1 MSLMEK
7 LRQKRAEMEA
17 AQQKAEAPKTLEE
30 IVEVKQPSSEKT
42 QEPKQEE
49 TAVPVADTKEEPTAV
64 AEEPAPEE
72 TSVEVEPEP
81 VANNTP
87 SEDKDYTTMQPVVT
101 GTVEYEGNENIAEGR
116 EMTEEETKACDEKTP
131 TPIPEAPVEKEKED
145 ENEITAEDTASEE
158 AEETV
163 KEESKI
169 TEETI
174 GEEGVEEKPKRR
186 GRPRK
191 HKEEDVEESAE
202 EEDSKPEPTPEILSA
217 IEEDIA
223 EQEKEEKPKKK
234 SAKKHESVEQIS
246 YVSIDVLGEK
256 LDVDTATAEYLNY
269 FIDTEWQEK
278 EKYFLDKVTNIRIEA
293 DMNPGTLKFTL
304 ADLCAL
310 NDEVMPHYL
319 EQKKIY
325 DSLVNKDFGSAT
337 AFKIANSTGS
347 NSEERKR
354 TGTLALMKAKINGQ
368 EINYISLINAVQ
380 MRYNSLNEIM
390 KMIKYKSD
398 ICITM
403 ASAIKTEMQLVN
415 G

>member
-30 IVEVKQPSSEKT
+30 IVEAKQPSSEET
-42 QEPKQEE
+42 QEQKQEE
-49 TAVPVADTKEEPTAV
+49 TTVSVVDTKEEPTEV
-64 AEEPAPEE
+64 TEESTPKE

-81 VANNTP
+81 VADNTP
-87 SEDKDYTTMQPVVT
+87 SEDKDYTTMQPVVS
-101 GTVEYEGNENIAEGR
+101 E
-116 EMTEEETKACDEKTP
+116 
-131 TPIPEAPVEKEKED
+131 EKEN
-145 ENEITAEDTASEE
+145 ENEIIAENTASEE
-158 AEETV
+158 TEETV
-163 KEESKI
+163 KEESKT
-169 TEETI
+169 TEETT

-191 HKEEDVEESAE
+191 HKEEDVEEFNE

-223 EQEKEEKPKKK
+223 EQEKEDKPKKK

>member
-17 AQQKAEAPKTLEE
+17 AQQKAQAPKTLEE
-30 IVEVKQPSSEKT
+30 IVETKQPSSEET
-42 QEPKQEE
+42 QEQKQEE
-49 TAVPVADTKEEPTAV
+49 TTVSVADTKEEPTAV
-64 AEEPAPEE
+64 AEEPTPEE
-72 TSVEVEPEP
+72 TSIEVEPEP
-81 VANNTP
+81 VADNTP
-87 SEDKDYTTMQPVVT
+87 SEDKDYTTMQPVVS
-101 GTVEYEGNENIAEGR
+101 E
-116 EMTEEETKACDEKTP
+116 
-131 TPIPEAPVEKEKED
+131 EKED
-145 ENEITAEDTASEE
+145 KNEIIAEDTASEE
-158 AEETV
+158 TEETV
-163 KEESKI
+163 KEESKTI
-169 TEETI
+169 EETI

-380 MRYNSLNEIM
+380 MRYNSLSEIM

>member
-1 MSLMEK
+1 MSLLDRIK
-7 LRQKRAEMEA
+7 QKRAEMEA
-17 AQQKAEAPKTLEE
+17 AQQNATETPKTLEE
-30 IVEVKQPSSEKT
+30 IVEAKQPSSHEEEKD
-42 QEPKQEE
+42 
-49 TAVPVADTKEEPTAV
+49 VPTVDTKEEPKVDEPETVTEETPV
-64 AEEPAPEE
+64 AEESE
-72 TSVEVEPEP
+72 S
-81 VANNTP
+81 VANNMP
-87 SEDKDYTTMQPVVT
+87 SEDKDYETMQPVVT
-101 GTVEYEGNENIAEGR
+101 EEETS
-116 EMTEEETKACDEKTP
+116 EEETK
-131 TPIPEAPVEKEKED
+131 EKENASDEELKKET
-145 ENEITAEDTASEE
+145 EEEEITSE
-158 AEETV
+158 
-163 KEESKI
+163 EESKK
-169 TEETI
+169 E
-174 GEEGVEEKPKRR
+174 VAEEKPKRR

-191 HKEEDVEESAE
+191 HKEETTDESTEESQEESSE
-202 EEDSKPEPTPEILSA
+202 EENPILNA
-217 IEEDIA
+217 IEEEID
-223 EQEKEEKPKKK
+223 KEDKKSKKK
-234 SAKKHESVEQIS
+234 SSKKHEEVEKIGMTT
-246 YVSIDVLGEK
+246 IDVLGDQI
-256 LDVDTATAEYLNY
+256 DVNVSTAEYLNY
-269 FIDTEWQEK
+269 FVDDEWKEK

-354 TGTLALMKAKINGQ
+354 SGILALMKAKINGQ
-368 EINYISLINAVQ
+368 EINYITLINAVQ
-380 MRYNSLNEIM
+380 MRYNALNEIM

>member
-30 IVEVKQPSSEKT
+30 IVEAKQPSSEET
-42 QEPKQEE
+42 QEQKQEE
-49 TAVPVADTKEEPTAV
+49 TTVSVVDTKEEPTAV
-64 AEEPAPEE
+64 TEESTPKE

-81 VANNTP
+81 VADNTP
-87 SEDKDYTTMQPVVT
+87 SKNKDYTTMQPVVS
-101 GTVEYEGNENIAEGR
+101 E
-116 EMTEEETKACDEKTP
+116 
-131 TPIPEAPVEKEKED
+131 EKEN
-145 ENEITAEDTASEE
+145 ENEIIVKDTASEE
-158 AEETV
+158 TEETV
-163 KEESKI
+163 KEESKT
-169 TEETI
+169 TEETT
-174 GEEGVEEKPKRR
+174 GEEGVEEKPKHR

-191 HKEEDVEESAE
+191 HKEEDVEESNE

-223 EQEKEEKPKKK
+223 EQEKEDKPKKK
-234 SAKKHESVEQIS
+234 STKKHESVEQIS

>member
-1 MSLMEK
+1 MSLLDRIK
-7 LRQKRAEMEA
+7 QKRAEMEA
-17 AQQKAEAPKTLEE
+17 AQQNATEAPKTLKE
-30 IVEVKQPSSEKT
+30 IVEAKQPSSHEEEKD
-42 QEPKQEE
+42 
-49 TAVPVADTKEEPTAV
+49 VPTVDTKEKPKVDEPETVTEETPV
-64 AEEPAPEE
+64 AEE
-72 TSVEVEPEP
+72 SEP
-81 VANNTP
+81 VANNMP
-87 SEDKDYTTMQPVVT
+87 SEDKDYETMQPVV
-101 GTVEYEGNENIAEGR
+101 A
-116 EMTEEETKACDEKTP
+116 EEEEN
-131 TPIPEAPVEKEKED
+131 
-145 ENEITAEDTASEE
+145 ENEIIAEDTASEE
-158 AEETV
+158 TEETV
-163 KEESKI
+163 KEESKT

-191 HKEEDVEESAE
+191 HKEETTDESTEESSEEKNPILNAVEEE
-202 EEDSKPEPTPEILSA
+202 IGKEDKKS
-217 IEEDIA
+217 
-223 EQEKEEKPKKK
+223 KKK
-234 SAKKHESVEQIS
+234 SSKKHEEVEKIGMTT
-246 YVSIDVLGEK
+246 IDVLGDQI
-256 LDVDTATAEYLNY
+256 DVNVSTAEYLNY
-269 FIDTEWQEK
+269 FVDDEWEEK

-310 NDEVMPHYL
+310 NDEVIPHYL

-354 TGTLALMKAKINGQ
+354 SGILALMKAKINGQ
-368 EINYISLINAVQ
+368 EINYITLINAVQ
-380 MRYNSLNEIM
+380 MRYNALNEII

>member
-1 MSLMEK
+1 MSLLDRIK
-7 LRQKRAEMEA
+7 QKRAEMEA
-17 AQQKAEAPKTLEE
+17 AQQNATEAPKTLEE
-30 IVEVKQPSSEKT
+30 IVEAKQPSSHEEEKD
-42 QEPKQEE
+42 
-49 TAVPVADTKEEPTAV
+49 VPTVDTKEKPKVDEPETVTEETPV
-64 AEEPAPEE
+64 AEE
-72 TSVEVEPEP
+72 SEP
-81 VANNTP
+81 VANNMP
-87 SEDKDYTTMQPVVT
+87 SEDKDYETMQPVVA
-101 GTVEYEGNENIAEGR
+101 EEKENENKI
-116 EMTEEETKACDEKTP
+116 
-131 TPIPEAPVEKEKED
+131 
-145 ENEITAEDTASEE
+145 ITEDTASEE
-158 AEETV
+158 TEETV
-163 KEESKI
+163 KEESKT

-191 HKEEDVEESAE
+191 HKEETTDESAE
-202 EEDSKPEPTPEILSA
+202 ESSEEENPILNA
-217 IEEDIA
+217 IEEEID
-223 EQEKEEKPKKK
+223 KEDKKSKKK
-234 SAKKHESVEQIS
+234 SSKKHEEVEKIGMTT
-246 YVSIDVLGEK
+246 IDVLGDQI
-256 LDVDTATAEYLNY
+256 DVNVSTAEYLNY
-269 FIDTEWQEK
+269 FVDDEWKEK

-354 TGTLALMKAKINGQ
+354 SGILALMKAKINGQ
-368 EINYISLINAVQ
+368 EINYITLINAVQ
-380 MRYNSLNEIM
+380 MRYNALNEIM

>member
-17 AQQKAEAPKTLEE
+17 AQQKAQAPKTLEE
-30 IVEVKQPSSEKT
+30 IVETKQPSSEET
-42 QEPKQEE
+42 QEQKQEE
-49 TAVPVADTKEEPTAV
+49 TTVSVADTKEEPTAV
-64 AEEPAPEE
+64 AEEPTPEE
-72 TSVEVEPEP
+72 TSIEVEPEP
-81 VANNTP
+81 VADNTP
-87 SEDKDYTTMQPVVT
+87 SEDKDYTTMQPVVS
-101 GTVEYEGNENIAEGR
+101 E
-116 EMTEEETKACDEKTP
+116 
-131 TPIPEAPVEKEKED
+131 EKED
-145 ENEITAEDTASEE
+145 KNEIIAEDTASEE
-158 AEETV
+158 TEETV
-163 KEESKI
+163 KEESKT

-354 TGTLALMKAKINGQ
+354 TGTLALIKAKINGQ

-380 MRYNSLNEIM
+380 MRYNSLSEIM

>member
-30 IVEVKQPSSEKT
+30 IVEAKQPSSEKT
-42 QEPKQEE
+42 QEQKQEE
-49 TAVPVADTKEEPTAV
+49 TTVSVADTKEEPTAV
-64 AEEPAPEE
+64 TEESTPKE

-81 VANNTP
+81 VADNTP
-87 SEDKDYTTMQPVVT
+87 SEDKDYTTMQPVVS
-101 GTVEYEGNENIAEGR
+101 E
-116 EMTEEETKACDEKTP
+116 
-131 TPIPEAPVEKEKED
+131 EKENK
-145 ENEITAEDTASEE
+145 NEIIAEDTASEE
-158 AEETV
+158 TEETV
-163 KEESKI
+163 KEESKT
-169 TEETI
+169 TEETTE
-174 GEEGVEEKPKRR
+174 EEGVEEKPKRR

-191 HKEEDVEESAE
+191 HKEEDVEESNE
-202 EEDSKPEPTPEILSA
+202 EKDFKPEPTPEILSA

-223 EQEKEEKPKKK
+223 EQEKEDKPKKK

>member
-1 MSLMEK
+1 MSLLDRIK
-7 LRQKRAEMEA
+7 QKRAEMEA
-17 AQQKAEAPKTLEE
+17 AQQNATEVPKTLEE
-30 IVEVKQPSSEKT
+30 IVEAKQPSSHKEEKD
-42 QEPKQEE
+42 
-49 TAVPVADTKEEPTAV
+49 VPTVDTKEEPKVDEPETV
-64 AEEPAPEE
+64 AEE
-72 TSVEVEPEP
+72 TSVAEESKP
-81 VANNTP
+81 VADNTP
-87 SEDKDYTTMQPVVT
+87 SEDKDYETMQPVV
-101 GTVEYEGNENIAEGR
+101 AE
-116 EMTEEETKACDEKTP
+116 
-131 TPIPEAPVEKEKED
+131 EKEN
-145 ENEITAEDTASEE
+145 ENEIIAEDTASEE
-158 AEETV
+158 TEETV
-163 KEESKI
+163 KEESKT

-191 HKEEDVEESAE
+191 HKEETTDESTEESSE
-202 EEDSKPEPTPEILSA
+202 EENPILNA
-217 IEEDIA
+217 IEEEID
-223 EQEKEEKPKKK
+223 KEDKKSKKK
-234 SAKKHESVEQIS
+234 SSKKHEEVEKIGMTT
-246 YVSIDVLGEK
+246 IDVLGDQI
-256 LDVDTATAEYLNY
+256 DVNVSTAEYLNY
-269 FIDTEWQEK
+269 FVDDEWEEK

-354 TGTLALMKAKINGQ
+354 SGILALMKAKINGQ
-368 EINYISLINAVQ
+368 EINYITLINAVQ
-380 MRYNSLNEIM
+380 MRYNALNEIM

>member
-17 AQQKAEAPKTLEE
+17 AQQKAQAPKTLEE
-30 IVEVKQPSSEKT
+30 IVETKQPSSEET
-42 QEPKQEE
+42 QEQKQEE
-49 TAVPVADTKEEPTAV
+49 TTVSVADTKEEPTAV
-64 AEEPAPEE
+64 AEEPTPEE
-72 TSVEVEPEP
+72 TSIEVEPEP
-81 VANNTP
+81 VADNTP
-87 SEDKDYTTMQPVVT
+87 SEDKDYTTMQPVVS
-101 GTVEYEGNENIAEGR
+101 E
-116 EMTEEETKACDEKTP
+116 
-131 TPIPEAPVEKEKED
+131 EKED
-145 ENEITAEDTASEE
+145 KNEIIAEDTASEE
-158 AEETV
+158 TEETV
-163 KEESKI
+163 KEESKT

-380 MRYNSLNEIM
+380 MRYNSLSEIM

>member
-1 MSLMEK
+1 MSLLDRIK
-7 LRQKRAEMEA
+7 QKRAEMEA
-17 AQQKAEAPKTLEE
+17 AQQNATEAPKTLEE
-30 IVEVKQPSSEKT
+30 IVEAKQPSSHKEEKD
-42 QEPKQEE
+42 
-49 TAVPVADTKEEPTAV
+49 VPTVDTKEEPKVDESETVTEETPV
-64 AEEPAPEE
+64 AEE
-72 TSVEVEPEP
+72 SEP
-81 VANNTP
+81 VANKTP
-87 SEDKDYTTMQPVVT
+87 SEDKDYETMQPVVS
-101 GTVEYEGNENIAEGR
+101 E
-116 EMTEEETKACDEKTP
+116 
-131 TPIPEAPVEKEKED
+131 EKEN
-145 ENEITAEDTASEE
+145 ENEIIAEDTASEE
-158 AEETV
+158 TEETV
-163 KEESKI
+163 KEESKT

-191 HKEEDVEESAE
+191 HKEETTDESTEESTE
-202 EEDSKPEPTPEILSA
+202 EENPILNA
-217 IEEDIA
+217 IEEEID
-223 EQEKEEKPKKK
+223 KEDKKSKKK
-234 SAKKHESVEQIS
+234 SSKKHEEVEKIGMTT
-246 YVSIDVLGEK
+246 IDVLGDQI
-256 LDVDTATAEYLNY
+256 DVNVSTAEYLNY
-269 FIDTEWQEK
+269 FVDDEWKEK

-354 TGTLALMKAKINGQ
+354 SGILALMKAKINGQ
-368 EINYISLINAVQ
+368 EINYITLINAVQ
-380 MRYNSLNEIM
+380 MRYNALNEIM

>member
-1 MSLMEK
+1 MSLLDRIK
-7 LRQKRAEMEA
+7 QKRAEMEA
-17 AQQKAEAPKTLEE
+17 AQQNATEAPKTLEE
-30 IVEVKQPSSEKT
+30 IVEAKQPSSHKEEKDVLT
-42 QEPKQEE
+42 
-49 TAVPVADTKEEPTAV
+49 VDTKEEPKVDEPETVTEKTPV
-64 AEEPAPEE
+64 AEE
-72 TSVEVEPEP
+72 SEP

-87 SEDKDYTTMQPVVT
+87 SEDKDYETMQPVVS
-101 GTVEYEGNENIAEGR
+101 E
-116 EMTEEETKACDEKTP
+116 
-131 TPIPEAPVEKEKED
+131 EKEN
-145 ENEITAEDTASEE
+145 ENEIITEDTASEE
-158 AEETV
+158 TEETV
-163 KEESKI
+163 KEESKT

-174 GEEGVEEKPKRR
+174 GEEGVEGKPKRR

-191 HKEEDVEESAE
+191 HKEETTDESTEESSE
-202 EEDSKPEPTPEILSA
+202 EENPILDA
-217 IEEDIA
+217 IEEEIN
-223 EQEKEEKPKKK
+223 KEDKKSKKK
-234 SAKKHESVEQIS
+234 SSKKHEEVEKIGMTT
-246 YVSIDVLGEK
+246 IDVLGDQI
-256 LDVDTATAEYLNY
+256 DVNVSTAEYLNY
-269 FIDTEWQEK
+269 FIDDEWKEK

-354 TGTLALMKAKINGQ
+354 SGILALMKAKINGQ
-368 EINYISLINAVQ
+368 EINYITLINAVQ
-380 MRYNSLNEIM
+380 MRYNALNEIM

>member
-1 MSLMEK
+1 MSLLDRIK
-7 LRQKRAEMEA
+7 QKRAEMEA
-17 AQQKAEAPKTLEE
+17 AQQNATEVPKTLEK
-30 IVEVKQPSSEKT
+30 IVEAKQPSSHEEEKD
-42 QEPKQEE
+42 
-49 TAVPVADTKEEPTAV
+49 VPTVNTKEEPKVDEPETVTEETPV
-64 AEEPAPEE
+64 AEE
-72 TSVEVEPEP
+72 SEP
-81 VANNTP
+81 VTNNMP
-87 SEDKDYTTMQPVVT
+87 SEDKDYETMQPVVS
-101 GTVEYEGNENIAEGR
+101 E
-116 EMTEEETKACDEKTP
+116 
-131 TPIPEAPVEKEKED
+131 EKEN
-145 ENEITAEDTASEE
+145 ENEIIAEDTASEE
-158 AEETV
+158 TEETV
-163 KEESKI
+163 KEESKT
-169 TEETI
+169 TEETT

-191 HKEEDVEESAE
+191 HKEETTDESTEESSE
-202 EEDSKPEPTPEILSA
+202 EENPILSA
-217 IEEDIA
+217 IEEEID
-223 EQEKEEKPKKK
+223 KEDKKSKKK
-234 SAKKHESVEQIS
+234 SSKKHEEVEKIGMTT
-246 YVSIDVLGEK
+246 IDVLGDQI
-256 LDVDTATAEYLNY
+256 DVNVSTAEYLNY
-269 FIDTEWQEK
+269 FVDDEWKEK

-354 TGTLALMKAKINGQ
+354 SGILALMKAKINGQ
-368 EINYISLINAVQ
+368 EINYITLINAVQ
-380 MRYNSLNEIM
+380 MRYNALNEIM

>member
-1 MSLMEK
+1 MVIEDKERKYNMSLLDRIK
-7 LRQKRAEMEA
+7 QKRAEMEA
-17 AQQKAEAPKTLEE
+17 AQQNATEAPKTLEE
-30 IVEVKQPSSEKT
+30 IVEAKQPSSHKEEKD
-42 QEPKQEE
+42 
-49 TAVPVADTKEEPTAV
+49 VPTVDTKEEPKVDEPKTVTEETPV
-64 AEEPAPEE
+64 AEE
-72 TSVEVEPEP
+72 SEP

-87 SEDKDYTTMQPVVT
+87 SEDKDYETMQPVVS
-101 GTVEYEGNENIAEGR
+101 E
-116 EMTEEETKACDEKTP
+116 
-131 TPIPEAPVEKEKED
+131 EKEN
-145 ENEITAEDTASEE
+145 ENEIIAEDTASEE
-158 AEETV
+158 TEETV
-163 KEESKI
+163 KEESKT

-191 HKEEDVEESAE
+191 HKEETTDESAKESSE
-202 EEDSKPEPTPEILSA
+202 EENPILNA
-217 IEEDIA
+217 IEEEID
-223 EQEKEEKPKKK
+223 KEDKKSKKK
-234 SAKKHESVEQIS
+234 SSKKHEEVEKIGMTT
-246 YVSIDVLGEK
+246 IDVLGDQI
-256 LDVDTATAEYLNY
+256 DVNVSTAEYLNY
-269 FIDTEWQEK
+269 FVDDEWKEK

-354 TGTLALMKAKINGQ
+354 SGILALMKAKINGQ
-368 EINYISLINAVQ
+368 EINYITLINAVQ
-380 MRYNSLNEIM
+380 MRYNALNEIM

>member
-17 AQQKAEAPKTLEE
+17 VQQKAEAPKTLEE
-30 IVEVKQPSSEKT
+30 IVEAKQPSSEEM
-42 QEPKQEE
+42 QEQKQEE
-49 TAVPVADTKEEPTAV
+49 TTVSVTDTKEEPTSV
-64 AEEPAPEE
+64 AEESTPEE
-72 TSVEVEPEP
+72 TSIEMEPEP

-87 SEDKDYTTMQPVVT
+87 SEDKDYTTMQPVVS
-101 GTVEYEGNENIAEGR
+101 E
-116 EMTEEETKACDEKTP
+116 
-131 TPIPEAPVEKEKED
+131 EKET
-145 ENEITAEDTASEE
+145 ENEIIAEDTASEE
-158 AEETV
+158 TEETV
-163 KEESKI
+163 KEESKT
-169 TEETI
+169 TEETT

-191 HKEEDVEESAE
+191 HKEEDVEKSNE

-217 IEEDIA
+217 IEEDIT

-234 SAKKHESVEQIS
+234 TTKKHESVEQIS

>member
-1 MSLMEK
+1 MSLLDRIK
-7 LRQKRAEMEA
+7 QKRAEMEA
-17 AQQKAEAPKTLEE
+17 AQQNATEAPKTLEE
-30 IVEVKQPSSEKT
+30 IVEAKQPSSHEEEKD
-42 QEPKQEE
+42 
-49 TAVPVADTKEEPTAV
+49 VPTVDTKEKPKVDEPETV
-64 AEEPAPEE
+64 TEE
-72 TSVEVEPEP
+72 TPVAKKSEP
-81 VANNTP
+81 VANNMP
-87 SEDKDYTTMQPVVT
+87 SEDKDYETMQPVV
-101 GTVEYEGNENIAEGR
+101 A
-116 EMTEEETKACDEKTP
+116 EEEEN
-131 TPIPEAPVEKEKED
+131 
-145 ENEITAEDTASEE
+145 ENEIIAEDTASEE
-158 AEETV
+158 TEETV
-163 KEESKI
+163 KEESKT

-191 HKEEDVEESAE
+191 HKEETTDESTKESSE
-202 EEDSKPEPTPEILSA
+202 EENPILNA
-217 IEEDIA
+217 IEEEID
-223 EQEKEEKPKKK
+223 KEDKKSKKK
-234 SAKKHESVEQIS
+234 SSKKHEEVEKIGMTT
-246 YVSIDVLGEK
+246 IDVLGDQI
-256 LDVDTATAEYLNY
+256 DVNVSTAEYLNY
-269 FIDTEWQEK
+269 FVDDEWKEK

-354 TGTLALMKAKINGQ
+354 SGILALMKAKINGQ
-368 EINYISLINAVQ
+368 EINYITLINAVQ
-380 MRYNSLNEIM
+380 MRYNALNEIM

>member
-30 IVEVKQPSSEKT
+30 IVEAKQPSSEET
-42 QEPKQEE
+42 QEQKQKE
-49 TAVPVADTKEEPTAV
+49 TTVSVADTKEEPTEV
-64 AEEPAPEE
+64 TEESTPKE

-81 VANNTP
+81 VADNTP
-87 SEDKDYTTMQPVVT
+87 SEDKDYTTMQPVVS
-101 GTVEYEGNENIAEGR
+101 E
-116 EMTEEETKACDEKTP
+116 
-131 TPIPEAPVEKEKED
+131 EKEN
-145 ENEITAEDTASEE
+145 ENEIIAENTASEE
-158 AEETV
+158 TEETV
-163 KEESKI
+163 KEESKT
-169 TEETI
+169 TEETT

-191 HKEEDVEESAE
+191 HKEEDVEEFNE

-223 EQEKEEKPKKK
+223 EQEKEDKPKKK

>member
-1 MSLMEK
+1 MSLLDRIK
-7 LRQKRAEMEA
+7 QKRAEMEA
-17 AQQKAEAPKTLEE
+17 AQQNATEAPKTLEE
-30 IVEVKQPSSEKT
+30 IVEAKQPSSHKEEKDVST
-42 QEPKQEE
+42 
-49 TAVPVADTKEEPTAV
+49 VDTKEEPKVNEPETVTEETPV
-64 AEEPAPEE
+64 AEE
-72 TSVEVEPEP
+72 SKP
-81 VANNTP
+81 VANNMP
-87 SEDKDYTTMQPVVT
+87 SEDKDYETMQPV
-101 GTVEYEGNENIAEGR
+101 I
-116 EMTEEETKACDEKTP
+116 TEERESKDK
-131 TPIPEAPVEKEKED
+131 
-145 ENEITAEDTASEE
+145 ITSEDTTSEE
-158 AEETV
+158 TEKTV
-163 KEESKI
+163 KEESEVK
-169 TEETI
+169 EETTP
-174 GEEGVEEKPKRR
+174 EEGVEEKPKRR

-191 HKEEDVEESAE
+191 HKEETVDESTEESTE
-202 EEDSKPEPTPEILSA
+202 EENPILDA
-217 IEEDIA
+217 IEEEID
-223 EQEKEEKPKKK
+223 KEDKKSKKK
-234 SAKKHESVEQIS
+234 SSKKHEEVEKIGMTT
-246 YVSIDVLGEK
+246 IDVLGDQI
-256 LDVDTATAEYLNY
+256 DVNISTAEYLNY
-269 FIDTEWQEK
+269 FVDDEWKEK

-354 TGTLALMKAKINGQ
+354 SGILALMKAKINGQ
-368 EINYISLINAVQ
+368 EINYITLINAVQ
-380 MRYNSLNEIM
+380 MRYNALNEIM

>member
-30 IVEVKQPSSEKT
+30 IVEAKQPSSEET
-42 QEPKQEE
+42 QEQKQEE
-49 TAVPVADTKEEPTAV
+49 TTVSVVDTKEEPTAV
-64 AEEPAPEE
+64 TEESTPKE
-72 TSVEVEPEP
+72 TSVKVEPEP
-81 VANNTP
+81 VADNTP
-87 SEDKDYTTMQPVVT
+87 SEDKDYTTMQPVVS
-101 GTVEYEGNENIAEGR
+101 E
-116 EMTEEETKACDEKTP
+116 
-131 TPIPEAPVEKEKED
+131 EKEN
-145 ENEITAEDTASEE
+145 ENEIIAENTASEE
-158 AEETV
+158 TEETV
-163 KEESKI
+163 KEESKT
-169 TEETI
+169 TEETT

-191 HKEEDVEESAE
+191 HKEEDVEESNE

-223 EQEKEEKPKKK
+223 EQEKEDKPKKK

>member
-1 MSLMEK
+1 MSLLDRIK
-7 LRQKRAEMEA
+7 QKRAEMEA
-17 AQQKAEAPKTLEE
+17 AQQNATEVPKTLEE
-30 IVEVKQPSSEKT
+30 IVEAKQPSSHKEEKD
-42 QEPKQEE
+42 
-49 TAVPVADTKEEPTAV
+49 VPTVDTKEEPKVDEPETVTEETPV
-64 AEEPAPEE
+64 AEE
-72 TSVEVEPEP
+72 SEP

-87 SEDKDYTTMQPVVT
+87 SEDKDYETMQPVVSKKK
-101 GTVEYEGNENIAEGR
+101 EN
-116 EMTEEETKACDEKTP
+116 
-131 TPIPEAPVEKEKED
+131 
-145 ENEITAEDTASEE
+145 ENEIIAEDTASEE
-158 AEETV
+158 TEETV
-163 KEESKI
+163 KEESKT

-191 HKEEDVEESAE
+191 HKEETTDESTEESSE
-202 EEDSKPEPTPEILSA
+202 EENPILDA
-217 IEEDIA
+217 IEEEIN
-223 EQEKEEKPKKK
+223 KEDKKSKKK
-234 SAKKHESVEQIS
+234 SSKKHEEVEKIGMTT
-246 YVSIDVLGEK
+246 IDVLGDQI
-256 LDVDTATAEYLNY
+256 DVNVSTAEYLNY
-269 FIDTEWQEK
+269 FVDDEWKEK

-354 TGTLALMKAKINGQ
+354 SGILALMKAKINGQ
-368 EINYISLINAVQ
+368 EINYITLINAVQ
-380 MRYNSLNEIM
+380 MRYNALNEIM

>member
-30 IVEVKQPSSEKT
+30 IIEAKQPSSEET
-42 QEPKQEE
+42 QEQKQEE
-49 TAVPVADTKEEPTAV
+49 TTVSVADTKEEPTAIT
-64 AEEPAPEE
+64 EESTPKE

-81 VANNTP
+81 VADNTP
-87 SEDKDYTTMQPVVT
+87 SEDKDYTTMQPVVS
-101 GTVEYEGNENIAEGR
+101 E
-116 EMTEEETKACDEKTP
+116 
-131 TPIPEAPVEKEKED
+131 EKEN
-145 ENEITAEDTASEE
+145 ENEIIAEDTASEE
-158 AEETV
+158 TEETV
-163 KEESKI
+163 KEESKT
-169 TEETI
+169 TEETT

-191 HKEEDVEESAE
+191 HKEEDVEESNE

-223 EQEKEEKPKKK
+223 EQEKEDKPKKK
-234 SAKKHESVEQIS
+234 STKKHESVEQIS

>member
-1 MSLMEK
+1 MSLLDRIK
-7 LRQKRAEMEA
+7 QKRAEMEA
-17 AQQKAEAPKTLEE
+17 AQQNATEAPKTLEE
-30 IVEVKQPSSEKT
+30 IVEAKQPSSHKEEKD
-42 QEPKQEE
+42 
-49 TAVPVADTKEEPTAV
+49 VPTVDTKEEPKVDESETV
-64 AEEPAPEE
+64 AEETPVAKE
-72 TSVEVEPEP
+72 SKP
-81 VANNTP
+81 VANNMP
-87 SEDKDYTTMQPVVT
+87 SEDKDYETMQPIV
-101 GTVEYEGNENIAEGR
+101 AE
-116 EMTEEETKACDEKTP
+116 EKESKDEIISEDTTSEETEKA
-131 TPIPEAPVEKEKED
+131 
-145 ENEITAEDTASEE
+145 
-158 AEETV
+158 V
-163 KEESKI
+163 KEESEVK
-169 TEETI
+169 EETTP
-174 GEEGVEEKPKRR
+174 EEGVEEKPKRR

-191 HKEEDVEESAE
+191 HKEETVDESDEESQEESSE
-202 EEDSKPEPTPEILSA
+202 EENPILNA
-217 IEEDIA
+217 IEEEID
-223 EQEKEEKPKKK
+223 KEDKKSKKK
-234 SAKKHESVEQIS
+234 SSKKHEEVEKIGMTT
-246 YVSIDVLGEK
+246 IDVLG
-256 LDVDTATAEYLNY
+256 DQIDINVSTAEYLNY
-269 FIDTEWQEK
+269 FVDDEWKEK

-354 TGTLALMKAKINGQ
+354 SGILALMKAKINGQ
-368 EINYISLINAVQ
+368 EINYITLINAVQ
-380 MRYNSLNEIM
+380 MRYNALNEIM

>member
-7 LRQKRAEMEA
+7 LRQKRVEMEA
-17 AQQKAEAPKTLEE
+17 AQQKAQAPKTLEE
-30 IVEVKQPSSEKT
+30 IVETKQPSSEET
-42 QEPKQEE
+42 QEQKQEE
-49 TAVPVADTKEEPTAV
+49 TTVSVADTKEEPTAV
-64 AEEPAPEE
+64 AEEPTPEE
-72 TSVEVEPEP
+72 TSIEVEPEP
-81 VANNTP
+81 VADNTP
-87 SEDKDYTTMQPVVT
+87 SEDKDYTTMQPVVS
-101 GTVEYEGNENIAEGR
+101 E
-116 EMTEEETKACDEKTP
+116 
-131 TPIPEAPVEKEKED
+131 EKED
-145 ENEITAEDTASEE
+145 KNEIIAEDTASEE
-158 AEETV
+158 TEETV
-163 KEESKI
+163 KEESKT

-174 GEEGVEEKPKRR
+174 REEGVEEKPKRR

-234 SAKKHESVEQIS
+234 SAKKYEFVEQIS

-380 MRYNSLNEIM
+380 MRYNSLSEIM

>member
-30 IVEVKQPSSEKT
+30 IVEAKQPSSEET

-49 TAVPVADTKEEPTAV
+49 TTVSVTDTKEESTAV
-64 AEEPAPEE
+64 AEESTPEE

-81 VANNTP
+81 VADNTP
-87 SEDKDYTTMQPVVT
+87 SEDKDYITMQPVVS
-101 GTVEYEGNENIAEGR
+101 E
-116 EMTEEETKACDEKTP
+116 
-131 TPIPEAPVEKEKED
+131 EKED

-163 KEESKI
+163 KEEPKT
-169 TEETI
+169 TEETT

-191 HKEEDVEESAE
+191 HKEEDAEESNE

-223 EQEKEEKPKKK
+223 EQEKEDKPKKK

>member
-30 IVEVKQPSSEKT
+30 IVEAKQPSSEET
-42 QEPKQEE
+42 QEQKQEE
-49 TAVPVADTKEEPTAV
+49 TTVSVADTKEEPTEV
-64 AEEPAPEE
+64 TEESTPKE

-81 VANNTP
+81 VADNTP
-87 SEDKDYTTMQPVVT
+87 SEDKDYTTMQPVVS
-101 GTVEYEGNENIAEGR
+101 E
-116 EMTEEETKACDEKTP
+116 
-131 TPIPEAPVEKEKED
+131 EKEN
-145 ENEITAEDTASEE
+145 ENEIIAENTAYEE
-158 AEETV
+158 TEETV
-163 KEESKI
+163 KEESKT
-169 TEETI
+169 TEETT

-191 HKEEDVEESAE
+191 HKEEDVEEFNE

-223 EQEKEEKPKKK
+223 EQEKEDKPKKK

>member
-30 IVEVKQPSSEKT
+30 IVEAKQPSSEET
-42 QEPKQEE
+42 QEQKQEE
-49 TAVPVADTKEEPTAV
+49 TTVSVVDTKEEPTAITK
-64 AEEPAPEE
+64 ESTPKE

-81 VANNTP
+81 LADNTP
-87 SEDKDYTTMQPVVT
+87 SEDKDYTTMQPVVL
-101 GTVEYEGNENIAEGR
+101 E
-116 EMTEEETKACDEKTP
+116 
-131 TPIPEAPVEKEKED
+131 EKEN
-145 ENEITAEDTASEE
+145 ENEIIAEDTASEE
-158 AEETV
+158 TEETV
-163 KEESKI
+163 KEESKT
-169 TEETI
+169 TEETT

-191 HKEEDVEESAE
+191 HKEEDVEESNE

-223 EQEKEEKPKKK
+223 EQEKEDKPKKK

>member
-1 MSLMEK
+1 MSLLDRIK
-7 LRQKRAEMEA
+7 QKRAEMEA
-17 AQQKAEAPKTLEE
+17 AQQNATEAPKTLEE
-30 IVEVKQPSSEKT
+30 IVEAKQPSSHEEEKD
-42 QEPKQEE
+42 
-49 TAVPVADTKEEPTAV
+49 VPTVNTKEEPKVDEPETVTEETPV
-64 AEEPAPEE
+64 AEE
-72 TSVEVEPEP
+72 SEP
-81 VANNTP
+81 VTNNMP
-87 SEDKDYTTMQPVVT
+87 SEDKDYETMQPVVS
-101 GTVEYEGNENIAEGR
+101 E
-116 EMTEEETKACDEKTP
+116 
-131 TPIPEAPVEKEKED
+131 EKEN
-145 ENEITAEDTASEE
+145 ENEIIAEDTASEE
-158 AEETV
+158 TEETV
-163 KEESKI
+163 KEESKT
-169 TEETI
+169 TEETT

-191 HKEEDVEESAE
+191 HKEETTDESTEESSE
-202 EEDSKPEPTPEILSA
+202 EGNPILNA
-217 IEEDIA
+217 IEEEID
-223 EQEKEEKPKKK
+223 KEDKKSKKK
-234 SAKKHESVEQIS
+234 SSKKHEEVEKIGMTT
-246 YVSIDVLGEK
+246 IDVLGDQI
-256 LDVDTATAEYLNY
+256 DVNVSTAEYLNY
-269 FIDTEWQEK
+269 FVDDEWKEK

-354 TGTLALMKAKINGQ
+354 SGILALMKAKINGQ
-368 EINYISLINAVQ
+368 EINYITLINAVQ
-380 MRYNSLNEIM
+380 MRYNALNEIM

>member
-1 MSLMEK
+1 MSLLDRIK
-7 LRQKRAEMEA
+7 QKRAEMEA
-17 AQQKAEAPKTLEE
+17 AQQNATEAPKTLEE
-30 IVEVKQPSSEKT
+30 IVEAKQPSSHEEEKD
-42 QEPKQEE
+42 
-49 TAVPVADTKEEPTAV
+49 VPTVDTKEKPKVDEPETVTEETPV
-64 AEEPAPEE
+64 AEE
-72 TSVEVEPEP
+72 SEP
-81 VANNTP
+81 VANNMP
-87 SEDKDYTTMQPVVT
+87 SEDKDYETMQPVV
-101 GTVEYEGNENIAEGR
+101 A
-116 EMTEEETKACDEKTP
+116 EEEEN
-131 TPIPEAPVEKEKED
+131 
-145 ENEITAEDTASEE
+145 ENEIIAEDIASEE
-158 AEETV
+158 TEETV
-163 KEESKI
+163 KEESKT

-191 HKEEDVEESAE
+191 HKEETTDESTEESSE
-202 EEDSKPEPTPEILSA
+202 EENPILDA
-217 IEEDIA
+217 IEEEIN
-223 EQEKEEKPKKK
+223 KEDKKSKKK
-234 SAKKHESVEQIS
+234 SSKKHEEVEKIGMTT
-246 YVSIDVLGEK
+246 IDVLGDQI
-256 LDVDTATAEYLNY
+256 DVNVSTAEYLNY
-269 FIDTEWQEK
+269 FVDDEWKEK

-354 TGTLALMKAKINGQ
+354 SGILALMKAKINGQ
-368 EINYISLINAVQ
+368 EINYITLINAVQ
-380 MRYNSLNEIM
+380 MRYNALNEIM

>member
-17 AQQKAEAPKTLEE
+17 AQQKAETPKTLEE
-30 IVEVKQPSSEKT
+30 IVEAKQPSSEEM
-42 QEPKQEE
+42 QEPKQAEE
-49 TAVPVADTKEEPTAV
+49 TVPVVDTKEEPTEV
-64 AEEPAPEE
+64 TEESTPKE
-72 TSVEVEPEP
+72 TSAEVEPEP

-87 SEDKDYTTMQPVVT
+87 SEDKNYVTMQPVT
-101 GTVEYEGNENIAEGR
+101 A
-116 EMTEEETKACDEKTP
+116 
-131 TPIPEAPVEKEKED
+131 EKEED
-145 ENEITAEDTASEE
+145 ENEIIVEDTTSEE
-158 AEETV
+158 TKETV
-163 KEESKI
+163 KEESE
-169 TEETI
+169 TEEEVTS
-174 GEEGVEEKPKRR
+174 GEGVEEKPKRR

-191 HKEEDVEESAE
+191 HKEEVVEEVKE
-202 EEDSKPEPTPEILSA
+202 ETEEDSKPEPTPEILSA

-380 MRYNSLNEIM
+380 MRYNALSEIM

-398 ICITM
+398 
-403 ASAIKTEMQLVN
+403 
-415 G
+415 

>member
-17 AQQKAEAPKTLEE
+17 AQQKAQAPKTLEE
-30 IVEVKQPSSEKT
+30 IVETKQPSSEET
-42 QEPKQEE
+42 QEQKQEE
-49 TAVPVADTKEEPTAV
+49 TTVSVADTKEEPTAV
-64 AEEPAPEE
+64 AEEPTPEE
-72 TSVEVEPEP
+72 TSIEVEPEP
-81 VANNTP
+81 VADNTP
-87 SEDKDYTTMQPVVT
+87 SEDKDYTTMQPVVL
-101 GTVEYEGNENIAEGR
+101 E
-116 EMTEEETKACDEKTP
+116 
-131 TPIPEAPVEKEKED
+131 EKED
-145 ENEITAEDTASEE
+145 KNEIIAEDTASEE
-158 AEETV
+158 TEETV
-163 KEESKI
+163 KEESKT

>member
-30 IVEVKQPSSEKT
+30 IVEAKQPSSEET
-42 QEPKQEE
+42 QEQKQEE
-49 TAVPVADTKEEPTAV
+49 TTVSVADTKEEPTAV
-64 AEEPAPEE
+64 TEESTPKE

-81 VANNTP
+81 VADNTP
-87 SEDKDYTTMQPVVT
+87 SEDKDYTTMQPVVS
-101 GTVEYEGNENIAEGR
+101 E
-116 EMTEEETKACDEKTP
+116 
-131 TPIPEAPVEKEKED
+131 EKEN

-158 AEETV
+158 TEETV
-163 KEESKI
+163 KEESKT
-169 TEETI
+169 TEETT

-191 HKEEDVEESAE
+191 HKEEDVEESNE

-217 IEEDIA
+217 IEEDIT

-234 SAKKHESVEQIS
+234 STKKHESVEQIS

>member
-30 IVEVKQPSSEKT
+30 IAEAKQPSSEET

-49 TAVPVADTKEEPTAV
+49 ATIPVVNTKEEPTEV
-64 AEEPAPEE
+64 TEESTTEE
-72 TSVEVEPEP
+72 ASTEVEPEP
-81 VANNTP
+81 VADNTP
-87 SEDKDYTTMQPVVT
+87 SEDKDYETMQPIVT

-116 EMTEEETKACDEKTP
+116 PMTKEEAKACDEKSP
-131 TPIPEAPVEKEKED
+131 TPVPEAPVE
-145 ENEITAEDTASEE
+145 
-158 AEETV
+158 
-163 KEESKI
+163 
-169 TEETI
+169 
-174 GEEGVEEKPKRR
+174 EEKPKRR

-191 HKEEDVEESAE
+191 HKEEAEESAE
-202 EEDSKPEPTPEILSA
+202 ETTEEESSKPEPTPEILSA

-223 EQEKEEKPKKK
+223 EQEQEEKPKKK

-380 MRYNSLNEIM
+380 MRYNALSEIM

>member
-30 IVEVKQPSSEKT
+30 IVEAKQPSSEET
-42 QEPKQEE
+42 QEQKQEE
-49 TAVPVADTKEEPTAV
+49 TTVSVADTKEESTAV
-64 AEEPAPEE
+64 TEESTPKE
-72 TSVEVEPEP
+72 TSTKVEPEP
-81 VANNTP
+81 VADNTP
-87 SEDKDYTTMQPVVT
+87 SEDKDYTTMQPVVS
-101 GTVEYEGNENIAEGR
+101 E
-116 EMTEEETKACDEKTP
+116 
-131 TPIPEAPVEKEKED
+131 EKED
-145 ENEITAEDTASEE
+145 TNKIIAEDTASKET
-158 AEETV
+158 EETV
-163 KEESKI
+163 KEESKT

-191 HKEEDVEESAE
+191 HKEENVEESAE

-234 SAKKHESVEQIS
+234 SVKKHESVEQIS

-368 EINYISLINAVQ
+368 EINYISLINAIQ
-380 MRYNSLNEIM
+380 MRYNSLSEIM

>member
-1 MSLMEK
+1 MSLLDRIK
-7 LRQKRAEMEA
+7 QKRAEMEA
-17 AQQKAEAPKTLEE
+17 AQQNATEVPKTLEE
-30 IVEVKQPSSEKT
+30 IVEAKQPSSHEEEKD
-42 QEPKQEE
+42 
-49 TAVPVADTKEEPTAV
+49 VPTVDTKEEPKVDEPETVTEETPV
-64 AEEPAPEE
+64 AEE
-72 TSVEVEPEP
+72 SEP

-87 SEDKDYTTMQPVVT
+87 SEDKDYETMQPVVS
-101 GTVEYEGNENIAEGR
+101 EKKEN
-116 EMTEEETKACDEKTP
+116 
-131 TPIPEAPVEKEKED
+131 
-145 ENEITAEDTASEE
+145 ENEIIAEDTASEE
-158 AEETV
+158 TEETV
-163 KEESKI
+163 KEESKT

-191 HKEEDVEESAE
+191 HKEETTDESTEESSE
-202 EEDSKPEPTPEILSA
+202 EENPILNA
-217 IEEDIA
+217 IEEEID
-223 EQEKEEKPKKK
+223 KEDKKSKKK
-234 SAKKHESVEQIS
+234 SSKKHEEVEKIGMTT
-246 YVSIDVLGEK
+246 IDVLGDQI
-256 LDVDTATAEYLNY
+256 DVNVSTAEYLNY
-269 FIDTEWQEK
+269 FVDDEWKEK

-354 TGTLALMKAKINGQ
+354 SGILALMKAKINGQ
-368 EINYISLINAVQ
+368 EINYITLINAVQ
-380 MRYNSLNEIM
+380 MRYNALNEIM

>member
-1 MSLMEK
+1 MSLLDRIK
-7 LRQKRAEMEA
+7 QKRAEMEA
-17 AQQKAEAPKTLEE
+17 AQQNATEAPKTLEE
-30 IVEVKQPSSEKT
+30 IVEAKQPSSHKEEKN
-42 QEPKQEE
+42 
-49 TAVPVADTKEEPTAV
+49 VPTVDTKEEPKVDEPETVTEETPV
-64 AEEPAPEE
+64 AEE
-72 TSVEVEPEP
+72 SEP

-87 SEDKDYTTMQPVVT
+87 SEDKDYETMQPVV
-101 GTVEYEGNENIAEGR
+101 A
-116 EMTEEETKACDEKTP
+116 EEEEN
-131 TPIPEAPVEKEKED
+131 
-145 ENEITAEDTASEE
+145 ENEIIAEDTASEE
-158 AEETV
+158 TEETV
-163 KEESKI
+163 REESKT

-174 GEEGVEEKPKRR
+174 GEEGVEEKSKRR

-191 HKEEDVEESAE
+191 HKEETTDESTEESSE
-202 EEDSKPEPTPEILSA
+202 EKNPILNA
-217 IEEDIA
+217 IEEEID
-223 EQEKEEKPKKK
+223 KEDKKSKKK
-234 SAKKHESVEQIS
+234 SSKKHEEVEKIGMTT
-246 YVSIDVLGEK
+246 IDVLGDQI
-256 LDVDTATAEYLNY
+256 DVNVSTAEYLNY
-269 FIDTEWQEK
+269 FVDDEWKEK

-337 AFKIANSTGS
+337 TFKIANSTGS

-354 TGTLALMKAKINGQ
+354 SGILALMKAKINGQ
-368 EINYISLINAVQ
+368 EINYITLINAVQ
-380 MRYNSLNEIM
+380 MRYNALNEIM

>member
-30 IVEVKQPSSEKT
+30 IAEAKQPSSEET
-42 QEPKQEE
+42 QEPKQTEE
-49 TAVPVADTKEEPTAV
+49 TVPVVDTKEEPTEAT
-64 AEEPAPEE
+64 EEPTPEK
-72 TSVEVEPEP
+72 TSAEVESES

-87 SEDKDYTTMQPVVT
+87 SEDKDYATMQPVVS
-101 GTVEYEGNENIAEGR
+101 E
-116 EMTEEETKACDEKTP
+116 
-131 TPIPEAPVEKEKED
+131 EKED
-145 ENEITAEDTASEE
+145 KNEIIAEDTAS
-158 AEETV
+158 
-163 KEESKI
+163 KE

-174 GEEGVEEKPKRR
+174 KEESETTEETTGEERVEEKPKRR

-191 HKEEDVEESAE
+191 HKEEDAKESGEESN
-202 EEDSKPEPTPEILSA
+202 EEDPKPEPTPEILSA

-234 SAKKHESVEQIS
+234 SIKKHESVEQIS

-368 EINYISLINAVQ
+368 EINYISLINAIQ
-380 MRYNSLNEIM
+380 MRYNALSEIM

>member
-30 IVEVKQPSSEKT
+30 IVETKQPSSEET
-42 QEPKQEE
+42 QEQKQEK
-49 TAVPVADTKEEPTAV
+49 TTVSVADTKEEPTAV
-64 AEEPAPEE
+64 AEEPTPEE
-72 TSVEVEPEP
+72 TSIEVEPEP
-81 VANNTP
+81 VADNTP
-87 SEDKDYTTMQPVVT
+87 SEDKDYTTMQPVVS
-101 GTVEYEGNENIAEGR
+101 E
-116 EMTEEETKACDEKTP
+116 
-131 TPIPEAPVEKEKED
+131 EKED
-145 ENEITAEDTASEE
+145 KNEIIAEDTASEE
-158 AEETV
+158 TEETV
-163 KEESKI
+163 KEESKT

>member
-30 IVEVKQPSSEKT
+30 IVEAKQPSSEET
-42 QEPKQEE
+42 QEQKQEE
-49 TAVPVADTKEEPTAV
+49 TTVSVADTKEEPTEV
-64 AEEPAPEE
+64 TEESTPKE

-81 VANNTP
+81 VADNTP
-87 SEDKDYTTMQPVVT
+87 SEDKDYTTMQPVVS
-101 GTVEYEGNENIAEGR
+101 E
-116 EMTEEETKACDEKTP
+116 
-131 TPIPEAPVEKEKED
+131 EKEN
-145 ENEITAEDTASEE
+145 ENEIIAENTASEE
-158 AEETV
+158 TEETV
-163 KEESKI
+163 KEESKT
-169 TEETI
+169 TEETT

-191 HKEEDVEESAE
+191 HKEEDVEEFNE

-223 EQEKEEKPKKK
+223 EQEKEDKPKKK

>member
-17 AQQKAEAPKTLEE
+17 AQQKTQASKTLEE
-30 IVEVKQPSSEKT
+30 IVEAKQPSSEET
-42 QEPKQEE
+42 QEQKQEE
-49 TAVPVADTKEEPTAV
+49 TTVSVADTKEEPTAV
-64 AEEPAPEE
+64 TEEPTPKE
-72 TSVEVEPEP
+72 TSVEVEPES
-81 VANNTP
+81 VADNTP
-87 SEDKDYTTMQPVVT
+87 SEDKDYATMQPVVS
-101 GTVEYEGNENIAEGR
+101 E
-116 EMTEEETKACDEKTP
+116 
-131 TPIPEAPVEKEKED
+131 EKED
-145 ENEITAEDTASEE
+145 KDEIIAEDTASEE
-158 AEETV
+158 TEETA
-163 KEESKI
+163 KEESKT
-169 TEETI
+169 TEETT
-174 GEEGVEEKPKRR
+174 GEERVEEKPKRR

-191 HKEEDVEESAE
+191 HKEEDVEESVE
-202 EEDSKPEPTPEILSA
+202 KEDSKPEPTPEILSA

-234 SAKKHESVEQIS
+234 STKKHESVEQIS

-269 FIDTEWQEK
+269 FIDAEWQEK